1 LKGLVRASERL
12 CSARLSLR
20 LSEMVAFSGGK
31 GGLLYCWCGV
41 ARREGREVT
50 ASTVG
55 VGRLDNEEKVFDRRR
70 AADCFYPL
78 KTVGAERVEADT
90 VFFLYKVF

>member
-1 LKGLVRASERL
+1 MKGLVRVSERL
-12 CSARLSLR
+12 CSVGLSLR

-50 ASTVG
+50 ASTVW
-55 VGRLDNEEKVFDRRR
+55 VGRLDNEEKVFGRRR
-70 AADCFYPL
+70 AADCFYSL
-78 KTVGAERVEADT
+78 NTVGAERVEAHA
-90 VFFLYKVF
+90 VFFVYKVF